1 MVKGKNRKIVRTV
14 NVTESEW
21 IYAANDCAKIGISMS
36 QLVDEL
42 IRAHNAILRKKE
54 KES

>member
-1 MVKGKNRKIVRTV
+1 MFKGKKRKIVRTV

-42 IRAHNAILRKKE
+42 IRSHNAILRKKE